1 MAFFGNKIESGW
13 DDEEAIGSGSIEK
26 ATPRLGGF
34 LASVGSLPTGAE
46 AVSTAVG
53 VFRTTSVAT
62 EDVVA
67 QLRVFDSGATSP
79 DGGGAPTTLIA
90 TSDVQTIPGGGA
102 VVGDLAPLTFTF
114 TGVTLTAG
122 VDVLLCFGAVATS
135 AAIRLGGQLPS
146 APGVDRGLT
155 GTGVYTDATFVAGT
169 AYATNVAGWVNYS
182 VAGDPLNNSDFV
194 GTFVVD
200 ADLVEAMI
208 ATSGNRRNTLF
219 EYLAPYGQTTSTPP
233 LTKAQMAQTYII
245 PDLDAVNS
253 IKVKGGI
260 RSHQFLTVMAW
271 G

>member
-1 MAFFGNKIESGW
+1 
-13 DDEEAIGSGSIEK
+13 
-26 ATPRLGGF
+26 
-34 LASVGSLPTGAE
+34 
-46 AVSTAVG
+46 
-53 VFRTTSVAT
+53 
-62 EDVVA
+62 
-67 QLRVFDSGATSP
+67 
-79 DGGGAPTTLIA
+79 
-90 TSDVQTIPGGGA
+90 
-102 VVGDLAPLTFTF
+102 VGDLAPLTFTF

-135 AAIRLGGQLPS
+135 AAIRLGGQLPNAS
-146 APGVDRGLT
+146 STDRGLT

-169 AYATNVAGWVNYS
+169 AYAVNVAGWVDYEVV
-182 VAGDPLNNSDFV
+182 VAPLPPFNNSDFV
-194 GTFVVD
+194 GTFAVD